1 MDSCEEECD
10 LEVDSDE
17 EEQLLGEKCIS
28 LLASLLPPSSSTL
41 LNNAIHLELD
51 EFEPPPPLF
60 NLLEEQQ
67 FQEELEEDKDKENE
81 KEFADSEKDIE
92 ESNEKE
98 LLDNE
103 GANTV
108 HFIILDHFLPVIYFY
123 VS

>member
-51 EFEPPPPLF
+51 ELEPPPPLF
-60 NLLEEQQ
+60 NVLEEQQ
-67 FQEELEEDKDKENE
+67 FQEGLEEDKDKENE
-81 KEFADSEKDIE
+81 KGFADSEEDPE
-92 ESNEKE
+92 EPNEKE
-98 LLDNE
+98 PLDSE
-103 GANTV
+103 EAET
-108 HFIILDHFLPVIYFY
+108 Y
-123 VS
+123 VSFFF